1 MRWWETSRA
10 STASAMISIQPSKV
24 ATCEDDYQ
32 DQDGD
37 WDWGSH
43 LKEGKIGVA
52 NMVESDLRV
61 DPGVVL
67 GGTLKPRHHILGDA
81 GGDLGVPPV
90 VNDVHRKPHAFLVHT
105 FVEFATKK
113 LNIMMLI
120 CDHVNVT

>member
-1 MRWWETSRA
+1 MRWWGTSRA

-67 GGTLKPRHHILGDA
+67 GGTLEPRHHILGDA
-81 GGDLGVPPV
+81 GGDL
-90 VNDVHRKPHAFLVHT
+90 
-105 FVEFATKK
+105 EFHLSLTMSTVS
-113 LNIMMLI
+113 LTPSSSTHL
-120 CDHVNVT
+120 

>member
-1 MRWWETSRA
+1 M
-10 STASAMISIQPSKV
+10 
-24 ATCEDDYQ
+24 
-32 DQDGD
+32 GL
-37 WDWGSH
+37 GSH

-105 FVEFATKK
+105 FVEFAAKK
-113 LNIMMLI
+113 LNIIMLI
-120 CDHVNVT
+120 CDHFDIT